1 MNYPTFTGRDALL
14 ATIEA
19 ACAAPTLLETT
30 HQLRDGLCKL
40 IRDKTV
46 FLPECV
52 FEPVEGHYA
61 RRELYACPERGTS
74 VVAMT
79 WAPGQG
85 TPIHDHCGLWCV
97 EGVWQG
103 QLEIVRYELEERDG
117 ERCRVSQHETLLAG
131 RGTAGSLLPPHEYH
145 TIRNPDPNAIA
156 ISLHIY
162 QKAMLNC
169 ATFEPIEG
177 DWYQRCKKT
186 MCLDAVECQETEAA
200 TKAQSAR

>member
-1 MNYPTFTGRDALL
+1 MTYPTFTGRDALL
-14 ATIEA
+14 ATIETA
-19 ACAAPTLLETT
+19 LAEPDLEATT
-30 HQLRDGLCKL
+30 HSLRDGLCKL
-40 IRDKTV
+40 IRDKAV

-103 QLEIVRYELEERDG
+103 QLEITRYELEEEDG
-117 ERCRVSQHETLLAG
+117 ERARFTQYETLMAG
-131 RGTAGSLLPPHEYH
+131 AGSAGSLLPPHEYH
-145 TIRNPDPNAIA
+145 TIRNPSPDRIA
-156 ISLHIY
+156 ISLHVY
-162 QKAMLNC
+162 QKEMGTC
-169 ATFEPIEG
+169 ATFTPIEG
-177 DWYQRCKKT
+177 DWYLRGCKT
-186 MCLDAVECQETEAA
+186 LCLDQLPCDD
-200 TKAQSAR
+200 

>member
-1 MNYPTFTGRDALL
+1 MAMDEYPSFTGRDALL
-14 ATIEA
+14 GMIDESLALVDHDA
-19 ACAAPTLLETT
+19 VTT
-30 HQLRDGLCKL
+30 ALRDGLCRL

-46 FLPECV
+46 FLPDCV

-61 RRELYACPERGTS
+61 RRELHACPKSGIS

-103 QLEIVRYELEERDG
+103 HLEIVRYELEENNGDLYRF
-117 ERCRVSQHETLLAG
+117 SMHETLTAG
-131 RGTAGSLLPPHEYH
+131 TGTAGSLLPPHEYH
-145 TIRNPDPNAIA
+145 TIRNPNEKQIA

-162 QKAMLNC
+162 QAAMNDC
-169 ATFEPIEG
+169 ATFEPQG
-177 DWYQRCKKT
+177 NDWYQRKKKT
-186 MCLDAVECQETEAA
+186 LCLDTVEC
-200 TKAQSAR
+200 R

>member
-1 MNYPTFTGRDALL
+1 MAMDEYPSFTGRDALL
-14 ATIEA
+14 GMIDESLALVDHDA
-19 ACAAPTLLETT
+19 VTT
-30 HQLRDGLCKL
+30 ALRDGLCRL

-46 FLPECV
+46 FLPDCV

-61 RRELYACPERGTS
+61 RRELHACPKSGIS

-103 QLEIVRYELEERDG
+103 HLEIVRYELEESNGDLYRF
-117 ERCRVSQHETLLAG
+117 SMHETLTAG
-131 RGTAGSLLPPHEYH
+131 TGTAGSLLPPHEYH
-145 TIRNPDPNAIA
+145 TIRNPNEKQIA

-162 QKAMLNC
+162 QAAMNDC
-169 ATFEPIEG
+169 ATFEPQG
-177 DWYQRCKKT
+177 NDWYQRKKKT
-186 MCLDAVECQETEAA
+186 LCLDTVEC
-200 TKAQSAR
+200 R

>member
-1 MNYPTFTGRDALL
+1 MTMDQYPTFTGRDALL
-14 ATIEA
+14 AMIDESMAFGNHEA
-19 ACAAPTLLETT
+19 IT
-30 HQLRDGLCKL
+30 HSIRDGLCRL
-40 IRDKTV
+40 IRDKLV

-61 RRELYACPERGTS
+61 RRELYSCPTTGIS

-103 QLEIVRYELEERDG
+103 QLEIVRYELEAVNGDLHHF
-117 ERCRVSQHETLLAG
+117 SMHETLMAG
-131 RGTAGSLLPPHEYH
+131 TGTAGSLLPPHEYH
-145 TIRNPDPNAIA
+145 TIRNPNEKQIA

-162 QKAMLNC
+162 QAAMNDC
-169 ATFEPIEG
+169 ATFEPQG
-177 DWYQRCKKT
+177 NDWYLRKKKT
-186 MCLDAVECQETEAA
+186 LCLDTVEC
-200 TKAQSAR
+200 R